1 MANRL
6 RRNAL
11 GGFIHAFT
19 QQNRHAES
27 QGKDLSKRSFP
38 HDSTLL
44 TSIKNSL
51 RILMRTLPLS
61 TISSNISVSICFKQ
75 AICAALA
82 PFTRNRF

>member
-27 QGKDLSKRSFP
+27 QGKDLSQKV
-38 HDSTLL
+38 
-44 TSIKNSL
+44 
-51 RILMRTLPLS
+51 LPLM
-61 TISSNISVSICFKQ
+61 TPLC
-75 AICAALA
+75 
-82 PFTRNRF
+82 